1 MTTRR
6 RPPFRQKFRLLVKRL
21 SDCVQGSQIVE
32 LAIAL
37 PFMMVLL
44 VGIFD
49 FGQAFNTKQKINT
62 AAREAAR
69 YGANQST
76 LDWSAGT
83 GAPSILTARNM
94 VDAYLLSAN
103 LNDCNLAAATPSF
116 DSTSFKW
123 TFTSKGS
130 CPTNLVLVV
139 ERATTYSMTNG
150 TNVVATKV
158 TITYPLQWHFSS
170 IMKVLLPASNY
181 PGPVFTITSNA
192 VMANL
197 S

>member
-1 MTTRR
+1 
-6 RPPFRQKFRLLVKRL
+6 LLSFSQRFGSLSKRL
-21 SDCVQGSQIVE
+21 SGSVQGSQIVE

-37 PFMMVLL
+37 PFMMVLI

-69 YGANQST
+69 YAANQST
-76 LDWSAGT
+76 LDWSQGAS
-83 GAPSILTARNM
+83 APSLITARDV
-94 VDAYLLSAN
+94 VDAYLIN
-103 LNDCNLAAATPSF
+103 GHLNDCGLSAAIPSY
-116 DSTSFKW
+116 DPTTFKW
-123 TFTSKGS
+123 TFTSTGT
-130 CPTNLVLVV
+130 CPTSLVLVI
-139 ERATTYSMTNG
+139 ERASTYTMTNG
-150 TNVVATKV
+150 TNVIATKV
-158 TITYPLQWHFSS
+158 TVTYPLQWHFSS
-170 IMKVLLPASNY
+170 VMKVLLPASNY